1 MTDTQLGA
9 LIIAG
14 AFVGAVFA
22 YNQWQEYRYKKQ
34 ANKAFARNQDDVLIN
49 TPKNVVRQGESQRL
63 EPVLDTPARVAEPVT
78 EPPSTEYDVPELNT
92 EAPAKARYDDD
103 MPDDIP
109 DLPPGYRPQYL
120 QQEQYRAK
128 PEGYTPVIQPVEEA
142 QDRQFAPEPVLVASR
157 PEPVQPVAASYSAP
171 AAPSYTAPAAAPV
184 LNLSALDEADDG
196 MLVTSLIDPAVDFIA
211 EIHAGTAIAASEV
224 PPFPANKRV
233 QVIGLNQLDQWE
245 VVTSTSRNR
254 YLELRAGLQMAD
266 RQGPI
271 TQETLNAFCMG
282 VQQFA
287 DEHEA
292 VVTFPQRSAKLGAAR
307 DLDEFCASVDVLIG
321 LNLPAGQRPIPME
334 KVRIHAENAGLV
346 RANDGTFQYRSDSG
360 KTLFVLANQDQT
372 PLMATSMGLSLLFDV
387 PRVAGGIAVF
397 DYLTEFAQ
405 SLSQA
410 LNLPLVDDNGKV
422 LNPQSLANI
431 RRQLAELYAS
441 MDDRGIAP
449 GSVVALRLFA

>member
-49 TPKNVVRQGESQRL
+49 TPKNLVRKGDAQRL
-63 EPVLDTPARVAEPVT
+63 EPVFGASNVAEKS
-78 EPPSTEYDVPELNT
+78 EPMLDNEPENSSAPEYDVPQFS
-92 EAPAKARYDDD
+92 APAVRYDED

-109 DLPPGYRPQYL
+109 DLPPSYRSAYVVP
-120 QQEQYRAK
+120 AK
-128 PEGYTPVIQPVEEA
+128 TESELAPYTPEVKPLDDVPKFLIAEDKGATTAAAAVP
-142 QDRQFAPEPVLVASR
+142 PVLAQ
-157 PEPVQPVAASYSAP
+157 EEG
-171 AAPSYTAPAAAPV
+171 
-184 LNLSALDEADDG
+184 EA
-196 MLVTSLIDPAVDFIA
+196 LVTSLIDPSLDFIA
-211 EIHAGTAIAASEV
+211 EVHAGSPIVASDV

-233 QVIGLNQLDQWE
+233 QIIGLNQLDQWE
-245 VVTSTSRNR
+245 VVNSTSRNR
-254 YLELRAGLQMAD
+254 YLELRVGMQLAD

-271 TQETLNAFCMG
+271 TQESLNAFCMG

-287 DEHEA
+287 DEHEGT
-292 VVTFPQRSAKLGAAR
+292 VVTFPQRSAKLTAAR
-307 DLDEFCASVDVLIG
+307 ELDDFCASVDVLIG
-321 LNLPAGQRPIPME
+321 LNLPAGARPIPME
-334 KVRIHAENAGLV
+334 KVRIHAENAGMV

-372 PLMATSMGLSLLFDV
+372 PLMATSQGLTLLFDV

-410 LNLPLVDDNGKV
+410 LALELVDDNGKP
-422 LNPQSLANI
+422 LNAQSLVNI
-431 RRQLAELYAS
+431 RRQLADLYAR

-449 GSVVALRLFA
+449 GSVAALRLFA

>member
-34 ANKAFARNQDDVLIN
+34 ANKAFANNRRNQDDVLIN
-49 TPKNVVRQGESQRL
+49 TPKNLVRKGDPQRL
-63 EPVLDTPARVAEPVT
+63 EPVLDTPALPQDEREAEPLQPPVLS
-78 EPPSTEYDVPELNT
+78 EPEYDVPKYT
-92 EAPAKARYDDD
+92 PTPVRYDED
-103 MPDDIP
+103 MPDDVP
-109 DLPPGYRPQYL
+109 DLPPSYRPTYVSPAQS
-120 QQEQYRAK
+120 
-128 PEGYTPVIQPVEEA
+128 VE
-142 QDRQFAPEPVLVASR
+142 
-157 PEPVQPVAASYSAP
+157 AP
-171 AAPSYTAPAAAPV
+171 AAYTPEVAAPV
-184 LNLSALDEADDG
+184 SDFTAAPASAPVRSFDDAEEDV
-196 MLVTSLIDPAVDFIA
+196 LVTSLIDPALDFIA
-211 EIHAGTAIAASEV
+211 EVHAGQAIAAADV
-224 PPFPANKRV
+224 PPFPATKRV
-233 QVIGLNQLDQWE
+233 QIIGLNQLDQWE
-245 VVTSTSRNR
+245 TVNSTSRNR
-254 YLELRAGLQMAD
+254 YLELRVGMQLAD
-266 RQGPI
+266 RQGAL
-271 TQETLNAFCMG
+271 TQESLNAFCMG

-292 VVTFPQRSAKLGAAR
+292 VVTFPQRSAKLAAAR
-307 DLDEFCASVDVLIG
+307 ELDDFCASVDVLIG
-321 LNLPAGQRPIPME
+321 LNIPAGARPIPME
-334 KVRIHAENAGLV
+334 KVRLHAENAGMV

-372 PLMATSMGLSLLFDV
+372 PLMATSKGLTLLFDV

-410 LNLPLVDDNGKV
+410 LALELVDDNGKP
-422 LNPQSLANI
+422 LNAKSLANI

-449 GSVVALRLFA
+449 GSVAALRLFA